1 MKRLLVFATL
11 AVLILTFE
19 TNLHGQFL
27 SAGRLGIGLNAGG
40 QKIYGGVPWKTGF
53 GFGTELYAKYTIN
66 PRFFAVSSFGYGEL
80 SDGTLIFDKCTFSTD
95 VINLDIKA
103 AVNLITE
110 GRIIPYGYLGLGAI
124 WFNHDQGKIGKD
136 VLTGNYF
143 GGYFDAS
150 FMLGG
155 GIEARL
161 NPRLALNAYMDYR
174 FTTGDDLDTEAYPGS
189 ANDGYLNIRT
199 GMTYYLDPSRFSS
212 GSGIEVAEKAPI
224 DELDGET
231 GDAADGELNAL
242 IEGIDS
248 WDEASGSEMAMDE
261 YVQLKSRVDQL
272 NDAIGQRELEIG
284 ELKSQLS
291 FRKDRITEL
300 ETNIQGRGGAVASSL
315 STDLS
320 DFSSSYQ
327 QALQYYNSHEL
338 DAAVY
343 LFNSL
348 LETSPTH
355 KLASNCQY
363 WIGECF
369 FVKGDHAS
377 AAEAFE
383 KVLAYRQSYKKDDA
397 LLMLGRCYVK
407 LGDKQLALQM
417 FNQLMN
423 EYPDSEYCQRAQN
436 YASSI

>member
-1 MKRLLVFATL
+1 MKRHLVFATL
-11 AVLILTFE
+11 AILILAFDS
-19 TNLHGQFL
+19 NLNGQIL
-27 SAGRLGIGLNAGG
+27 SASRFGLGLNAGG

-66 PRFFAVSSFGYGEL
+66 PRFFAVGSFGYGEL
-80 SDGTLIFDKCTFSTD
+80 SDGTLVFDQCTFSTD
-95 VINLDIKA
+95 VVNLDIKG
-103 AVNLITE
+103 AVNFITE

-124 WFNHDQGKIGKD
+124 WFNHDQGKVGKD

-150 FMLGG
+150 FMIGG

-161 NPRLALNAYMDYR
+161 SPRLALNAYMDYR
-174 FTTGDDLDTEAYPGS
+174 FTTGDDLDTEAWPGS

-199 GMTYYLDPSRFSS
+199 GMTYYLEPSRFGS
-212 GSGIEVAEKAPI
+212 GSEIEVADKAPI
-224 DELDGET
+224 DELGGET
-231 GDAADGELNAL
+231 GDPADDELNAL

-248 WDEASGSEMAMDE
+248 WDESAGSEMAMDE

-272 NDAIGQRELEIG
+272 SDAISQKELEIG
-284 ELKSQLS
+284 ELQSQLS
-291 FRKDRITEL
+291 FRKERITEL
-300 ETNIQGRGGAVASSL
+300 ETNIQGRGGAVAASVSA
-315 STDLS
+315 DMS
-320 DFSSSYQ
+320 DFSNSYE

-383 KVLAYRQSYKKDDA
+383 KVLAYRQSYKTDDA

-417 FNQLMN
+417 FNQLLN
-423 EYPDSEYCQRAQN
+423 EYPDSEYCQRARN